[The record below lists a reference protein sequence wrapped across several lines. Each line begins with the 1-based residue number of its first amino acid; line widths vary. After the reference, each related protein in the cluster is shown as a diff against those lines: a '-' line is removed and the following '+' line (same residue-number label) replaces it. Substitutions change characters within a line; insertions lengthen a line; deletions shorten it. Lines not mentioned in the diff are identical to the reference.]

1 MRRKTDKLIYRIAIL
16 SMILSSM
23 LSSAALISLYKFWSL
38 LNEVHNY
45 VKLKNSLGV

>member
-16 SMILSSM
+16 GIILSSM
-23 LSSAALISLYKFWSL
+23 LSSAAMISLYKFWAL
-38 LNEVHNY
+38 LNDVSNY